1 MLMPIFQMS
10 SEVLKCLQKN
20 QKAVR
25 NLQVPF
31 LPNVQFVLQSEK
43 QDVQVNE
50 MDNQIVS
57 ISADSVI
64 KVWDMRSSRCLQT
77 IVEKSIS
84 KPSRCNILY
93 DNKRQVHTQLL
104 VLHLLYAFKVFAT
117 QKQKLSTRSR
127 TDSPCS
133 KTTPNF
139 FNLLIVTVT
148 SFLELVFEPQKSAF

>member
-1 MLMPIFQMS
+1 M
-10 SEVLKCLQKN
+10 
-20 QKAVR
+20 
-25 NLQVPF
+25 PF

-77 IVEKSIS
+77 IVEKSTS

-93 DNKRQVHTQLL
+93 DNKRQVHTQLF
-104 VLHLLYAFKVFAT
+104 VLHFLYAFKAFAT
-117 QKQKLSTRSR
+117 
-127 TDSPCS
+127 
-133 KTTPNF
+133 
-139 FNLLIVTVT
+139 
-148 SFLELVFEPQKSAF
+148 

>member
-1 MLMPIFQMS
+1 
-10 SEVLKCLQKN
+10 
-20 QKAVR
+20 
-25 NLQVPF
+25 VPF

-77 IVEKSIS
+77 IVEKSIN

-93 DNKRQVHTQLL
+93 DNKRQVHTQLF
-104 VLHLLYAFKVFAT
+104 VLHLLYAFKAFAT
-117 QKQKLSTRSR
+117 
-127 TDSPCS
+127 
-133 KTTPNF
+133 
-139 FNLLIVTVT
+139 
-148 SFLELVFEPQKSAF
+148 

>member
-1 MLMPIFQMS
+1 M
-10 SEVLKCLQKN
+10 
-20 QKAVR
+20 
-25 NLQVPF
+25 PF

-104 VLHLLYAFKVFAT
+104 VLHLHYAFKVFAT
-117 QKQKLSTRSR
+117 
-127 TDSPCS
+127 
-133 KTTPNF
+133 
-139 FNLLIVTVT
+139 
-148 SFLELVFEPQKSAF
+148 